1 MSFVMQRTYDKYQV
15 KGQKGQISRPEL
27 QFEADSNGYVAG
39 EKLRPGE
46 GVYLN
51 GSTYIKPTDL
61 ATQESVIGVVSLVQ
75 NSVNVDITSP
85 SANNSSEIVVPS
97 GSDFQIITSGHVFVE
112 LSGTVAKGDPAFPAT
127 NGSNTWVTATPT
139 GTVKNPAFFDEAG
152 VSGDVVSIR
161 INGQVA

>member
-1 MSFVMQRTYDKYQV
+1 MSFVIQRTYDKYQV

-39 EKLRPGE
+39 ETLKPGE
-46 GVYLN
+46 GVFLSG
-51 GSTYIKPTDL
+51 GSYIKPTDL
-61 ATQESVIGVVSLVQ
+61 ASQEAVVGVVSLVQ
-75 NSVNVDITSP
+75 NSVNVDIASP
-85 SANNSSEIVVPS
+85 SANNSSEIVIPS
-97 GSDFQIITSGHVFVE
+97 GSEFQIITSGHIFVE

-127 NGSNTWVTATPT
+127 DGSNSWVTATPV

-152 VSGDVVSIR
+152 VSGDIVSIR